1 MGLKP
6 QPARWFEALAARDDL
21 SRLAEVLA
29 RSGIVQ
35 IEAEQ
40 ETGELRQ
47 SPELRA
53 ELDEYDRLAR
63 RYHPYW
69 PRDESHALGMPGPP
83 AEIVGRALE
92 RVRAWSQDAD
102 PVIAR
107 LERITSEHASLSLLG
122 ELLSSAGSE
131 LPDLDRLRHAGPSV
145 TTRLYVVPPEQ
156 TRRLGPGEGRLVRV
170 IEGEEHTFALLVDA
184 NEAAEE
190 LERTLLAAK
199 ARPVE
204 LPSWLDPSPVESLA
218 LVEARLDELD
228 AEEASARSALVESHE
243 AHELGTALADLH
255 RLRWFLANVPRLP
268 ETRNFAVVTGWT
280 SDRTGATLRRALA
293 DSGLDALVHFPAAP
307 RDRSPPIVLSN
318 PRWVKPFEAFAGML
332 GTPAQHETD
341 PSPLLA
347 VIAPLLF
354 GFMFGDVGQGFIL
367 LLAGI
372 LLSKRMPMLRL
383 LIPGGIAAMA
393 FGVLFGSVFGLHNV
407 IPALWVHPLSGPLDV
422 LVASLLGGA
431 AILLLGL
438 LLGGIQAHWQRR
450 FFAWLA
456 TDAAL
461 IALYVGLLGVILD
474 RRWLWLALAGVVWHV
489 AGSGA
494 LAHRARLATAA
505 SAAGHL
511 VERTLQLF
519 VNTVSFA
526 RVGAFALAHA
536 GLSMAIVGLSHAA
549 GGHVGMVAVLIVG
562 NAFTL
567 LLEGLVVSI
576 QTTRLVL
583 FEFFVRFLKG
593 EGRQFRP
600 LLPPP
605 APGPPA
611 TEGAHH
617 A

>member
-29 RSGIVQ
+29 RTGVVQ
-35 IEAEQ
+35 VESEQ

-53 ELDEYDRLAR
+53 KLDEYDRLAR

-69 PRDESHALGMPGPP
+69 PSDESRVLGMPGAP
-83 AEIVGRALE
+83 AEVVGRALE
-92 RVRAWSQDAD
+92 HVRAWSQEAD

-107 LERITSEHASLSLLG
+107 LERIESEHSSLSMLH
-122 ELLSSAGSE
+122 ELLSASGDDF
-131 LPDLDRLRHAGPSV
+131 PDFDKLRHAGPSL
-145 TTRLYVVPPEQ
+145 TTRLYVLPRQ
-156 TRRLGPGEGRLVRV
+156 DARRLELGEGRLMRR
-170 IEGEEHTFALLVDA
+170 IEGEQHTFALLVDS
-184 NEAAEE
+184 NDAASE
-190 LERTLLAAK
+190 LEQSLLAAK

-204 LPSWLDPSPVESLA
+204 LPSWLASSPAASLA
-218 LVEARLDELD
+218 LVASRLDELD
-228 AEEASARSALVESHE
+228 AEEAAARSELVESQE
-243 AHELGTALADLH
+243 AHDLAAALADLH
-255 RLRWFLANVPRLP
+255 RLRWFLANVPQLP

-280 SDRTGATLRRALA
+280 SDLGGATLRRALEE
-293 DSGLDALVHFPAAP
+293 SRLDALIHYPPAP
-307 RDRSPPIVLSN
+307 RDRTPPIVLSN

-354 GFMFGDVGQGFIL
+354 GFMFGDVGQGFVLLVAGL
-367 LLAGI
+367 LLY
-372 LLSKRMPMLRL
+372 KRLPVLRL
-383 LIPGGIAAMA
+383 LIPGGIAAMG
-393 FGVLFGSVFGLHNV
+393 FGVLFGGVFGLHDV
-407 IPALWVHPLSGPLDV
+407 IPALWVHPLSDPLGV

-438 LLGGIQAHWQRR
+438 LLGGVQARWQHRLL
-450 FFAWLA
+450 AWLA

-461 IALYVGLLGVILD
+461 VAIYLGLLGVVLD
-474 RRWLWLALAGVVWHV
+474 RRALWVALGGVVWHV
-489 AGSGA
+489 TGSGA
-494 LAHRARLATAA
+494 VARRARLLTAA
-505 SAAGHL
+505 SAGGHL
-511 VERTLQLF
+511 IERTLQLF

-536 GLSMAIVGLSHAA
+536 GLSTAIVGLSHAA
-549 GGHVGMVAVLIVG
+549 AGPAGTVAVLIVG

-605 APGPPA
+605 RPRPPA
-611 TEGAHH
+611 TEGAHQT
-617 A
+617 

>member
-6 QPARWFEALAARDDL
+6 QPARWFEALAARDDV
-21 SRLAEVLA
+21 SRLAEALA
-29 RSGIVQ
+29 RTGVVQ

-47 SPELRA
+47 TPELRS

-69 PRDESHALGMPGPP
+69 PKDERRALGMPGAP
-83 AEIVGRALE
+83 AEVVEQALE
-92 RVRAWSQDAD
+92 RLRAWRSEAD

-107 LERITSEHASLSLLG
+107 LESIANERSSLSLLY
-122 ELLSSAGSE
+122 ELLSATGDDF
-131 LPDLDRLRHAGPSV
+131 PDFDKLRHAGPSL
-145 TTRLYVVPPEQ
+145 TTRLFALPPEP
-156 TRRLGPGEGRLVRV
+156 RGADLGEGRLARR
-170 IEGEEHTFALLVDA
+170 IDGEEHTFVLLVDS
-184 NEAAEE
+184 AAALDKLQES
-190 LERTLLAAK
+190 LLAAK
-199 ARPVE
+199 ARPME
-204 LPSWLDPSPVESLA
+204 LPPWLEPSASASRVLVES
-218 LVEARLDELD
+218 RLDELD
-228 AEEASARSALVESHE
+228 SEEVAARHELIASHE
-243 AHELGTALADLH
+243 AHELATALSDLH
-255 RLRWFLANVPRLP
+255 RLRWFFANVPLLP

-280 SDRTGATLRRALA
+280 SDSTGATLRRALA
-293 DSGLDALVHFPAAP
+293 ESRIDALVHFPAAP
-307 RDRSPPIVLSN
+307 RDRIPPIVLDN

-354 GFMFGDVGQGFIL
+354 GFMFGDVGQGFVL
-367 LLAGI
+367 LLAG
-372 LLSKRMPMLRL
+372 LLLKKRLPVLKL

-393 FGVLFGSVFGLHNV
+393 FGVLFGGFFARHDVL
-407 IPALWVHPLSGPLDV
+407 PALWVHPLSDPLGV

-431 AILLLGL
+431 AILLVGL
-438 LLGGIQAHWQRR
+438 LLGGVQARWQRR
-450 FFAWLA
+450 LATWLA

-461 IALYVGLLGVILD
+461 VAIYLGLLGVLVD
-474 RRWLWLALAGVVWHV
+474 RRSLWIAGAGVVWHV
-489 AGSGA
+489 LGSGA
-494 LAHRARLATAA
+494 AAHRARLAAAA

-511 VERTLQLF
+511 IERTLQLF

-536 GLSMAIVGLSHAA
+536 GLSVAVVGLSHAA
-549 GGHVGMVAVLIVG
+549 GSPVGTIAVLVVG

-605 APGPPA
+605 DPGPPYA
-611 TEGAHH
+611 EGAHQL
-617 A
+617 

>member
-6 QPARWFEALAARDDL
+6 QPAQWFEALAARDDL

-29 RSGIVQ
+29 RSGVVQ
-35 IEAEQ
+35 VEGEH
-40 ETGELRQ
+40 ETGEISP
-47 SPELRA
+47 SPELRSQ
-53 ELDEYDRLAR
+53 LDDYDRLAR

-69 PRDESHALGMPGPP
+69 PKDESHTLGMPGAP
-83 AEIVGRALE
+83 AEVVGRALE
-92 RVRAWSQDAD
+92 HVRAWSVEAD

-107 LERITSEHASLSLLG
+107 LERVASERASLTLLY
-122 ELLSSAGSE
+122 ELLSAAGDDF
-131 LPDLDRLRHAGPSV
+131 PDFDKLRHVGPSL
-145 TTRLYVVPPEQ
+145 TTRLYVLPRQ
-156 TRRLGPGEGRLVRV
+156 RARRLELAEGRLVRR
-170 IEGEEHTFALLVDA
+170 IEGDEHSFALLVDS

-190 LERTLLAAK
+190 LERTLIAAK
-199 ARPVE
+199 ARPLE
-204 LPSWLDPSPVESLA
+204 LPDWLEPSVAASLSLLES
-218 LVEARLDELD
+218 RLDELD
-228 AEEASARSALVESHE
+228 AAEAAARVELVESHT

-268 ETRNFAVVTGWT
+268 QTRHFAVVTGWT
-280 SDRTGATLRRALA
+280 SDRTGATLRRVLA
-293 DSGLDALVHFPAAP
+293 ESGLDALIHFPAAP
-307 RDRSPPIVLSN
+307 RDRAPPIVLEN

-354 GFMFGDVGQGFIL
+354 GFMFGDVGQGLVLLIAGL
-367 LLAGI
+367 LLQR
-372 LLSKRMPMLRL
+372 RMPVLKL
-383 LIPGGIAAMA
+383 LIPGGIAAMF
-393 FGVLFGSVFGLHNV
+393 FGVLFGGVFARHDVL
-407 IPALWVHPLSGPLDV
+407 PALWVHPLSDPLGI

-438 LLGGIQAHWQRR
+438 ALGGVQAHWQRR
-450 FFAWLA
+450 LLSWLA

-461 IALYVGLLGVILD
+461 IAIYLGLLGVILD
-474 RRWLWLALAGVVWHV
+474 RRSLWIALGGVVWHV

-494 LAHRARLATAA
+494 VARTARLATAA

-511 VERTLQLF
+511 IERTLQLF

-536 GLSMAIVGLSHAA
+536 GLSTAIVGLSHATGSHA
-549 GGHVGMVAVLIVG
+549 GTVAVLIVG

-605 APGPPA
+605 APGPTA